1 MPLIRATIQLL
12 ALVTFLMCGE
22 VHADSMSHIIFKEKN
37 PKLSGYLCIP
47 AGLGPFPAVIYNHGG
62 LGHIIG
68 GPPEE
73 TCKALAA
80 LGFIGF
86 SPIRRKTRPLNGHL
100 DDIQAA
106 LRYIKNHE
114 NVVPKQIAM
123 MGFSRGALLTL
134 MAARKF
140 ADIKAIVLMASAMG
154 RGHLKRE
161 LSYASEIRIPVLVLV
176 GKDDRGSRR
185 THMQNLLGA
194 SKNINLIL
202 KKSGVN
208 SKIIIYPKDN
218 FNKDNQNF
226 DHTLFFKVGDYWP
239 DVTSFIKTHLK
250 K

>member
-1 MPLIRATIQLL
+1 MSLIRVTIQLL
-12 ALVTFLMCGE
+12 ALVTVLMCGE
-22 VHADSMSHIIFKEKN
+22 AHADTLSHIIFKENN

-47 AGLGPFPAVIYNHGG
+47 EGLGPFPAVIYNHGG

-73 TCKALAA
+73 TCKALASS
-80 LGFIGF
+80 GFIGF
-86 SPIRRKTRPLNGHL
+86 SPIRRKTRPLDGHL
-100 DDIQAA
+100 NDVQAA

-140 ADIKAIVLMASAMG
+140 ADIRAIVLMASAMG

-161 LSYASEIRIPVLVLV
+161 LSYASEIRAPVLVLV

-185 THMQNLLGA
+185 TRMQNLLIA
-194 SKNINLIL
+194 SKKINLIL
-202 KKSGVN
+202 QKSGVN
-208 SKIIIYPKDN
+208 SRIIIYPKDN
-218 FNKDNQNF
+218 FNKYNQVF
-226 DHTLFFKVGDYWP
+226 DHTLFFNVGDYWP
-239 DVTSFIKTHLK
+239 DVISFIKKYLRK
-250 K
+250 